1 MPIRTTADDGHEAPT
16 TRRNNGY
23 GLGAGAWTRRS
34 PWETGNGRARR
45 RLGDHI
51 YVLFFFVTVNRAR
64 QDTDPGDNNV
74 GAYRQHWQHPKLA
87 RDSCVRGDGGE
98 QAVNWVGPGTLHR

>member
-1 MPIRTTADDGHEAPT
+1 MGDGQRQGQAPLGGSYIR
-16 TRRNNGY
+16 
-23 GLGAGAWTRRS
+23 S
-34 PWETGNGRARR
+34 
-45 RLGDHI
+45 
-51 YVLFFFVTVNRAR
+51 FFFVTVDRAR

-98 QAVNWVGPGTLHR
+98 QAVNLVGPGTLHR